1 VHWVLAAIIPSFVPL
16 LFGSIGAAVVFLVF
30 ALFMVLQLLFV
41 HFMMPETRGVT
52 LEQLSKD
59 LIKKS
64 SDDKSD

>member
-1 VHWVLAAIIPSFVPL
+1 M
-16 LFGSIGAAVVFLVF
+16 FLVF
-30 ALFMVLQLLFV
+30 ALFMVIQLLFV

-59 LIKKS
+59 LIKKK